1 MIMRKILSSVL
12 IFLMLVCMVP
22 SFAYA
27 EDYGSKSD
35 EELQAMYTA
44 IRQELASRGFQAENK
59 KVLID
64 QNGIQIY
71 INGDFSV
78 EKEWYGSI
86 LKLPI
91 VIANNSQMNIC
102 VQLRNSSVNGWS
114 CETTF
119 SPEIP
124 AGKKIKDS
132 LKFELKETDVE
143 ELSDFED
150 VEFYFHVF
158 DNDNWMTDGFDSD
171 VIRLYAG

>member
-1 MIMRKILSSVL
+1 MKKILSSLL
-12 IFLMLVCMVP
+12 IILMLVSTVP
-22 SFAYA
+22 SFAFA

-35 EELQAMYTA
+35 EELQTMYTA

-71 INGDFSV
+71 VNGDFSV
-78 EKEWYGSI
+78 EKEWYGPI

-91 VIANNSQMNIC
+91 VISNNSNMNIC

-132 LKFELKETDVE
+132 RITSESNPSVIQ
-143 ELSDFED
+143 LSLS
-150 VEFYFHVF
+150 
-158 DNDNWMTDGFDSD
+158 NT
-171 VIRLYAG
+171 

>member
-1 MIMRKILSSVL
+1 MKKTLSSLL
-12 IFLMLVCMVP
+12 IILMLVSTVP
-22 SFAYA
+22 SFAFA

-71 INGDFSV
+71 VNGDFSV
-78 EKEWYGSI
+78 EKEWYGPI

-91 VIANNSQMNIC
+91 VISNNSNMNIC

-132 LKFELKETDVE
+132 MKFELKETEVE

-150 VEFYFHVF
+150 VEFCFHVL
-158 DNDNWMTDGFDSD
+158 DNDNWMIDGFDSD